1 VKKERKEFSLA
12 VWAAVAVGAIGIGVI
27 VAFLAGY
34 FLGHFTGHDKT
45 TTVGIVAAPSSAEG
59 KSQETP
65 EPAEEETSEPE
76 EVAGGEAAAGE
87 GAGEEATAKAP
98 PESAKPPAGEGSEGG
113 GKEASGAEAAMLAT
127 GKGIVENTCSSCHT
141 LSEAGVG
148 PNLDELK
155 PSKALVEK
163 QVTNGGAVMPAFKG
177 TLSSAEIEAVAEY
190 VSKVA
195 GTGNSSAG

>member
-1 VKKERKEFSLA
+1 MKREGKEFSLA

-45 TTVGIVAAPSSAEG
+45 TTVSIVSAPSSTAGE
-59 KSQETP
+59 SEEAP
-65 EPAEEETSEPE
+65 EPAEEETSEPAE
-76 EVAGGEAAAGE
+76 EETPEPEEAGGGEAA
-87 GAGEEATAKAP
+87 
-98 PESAKPPAGEGSEGG
+98 S
-113 GKEASGAEAAMLAT
+113 GKEASGAESAVLAT
-127 GKGIVENTCSSCHT
+127 GKGIVENTCSTCHT
-141 LSEAGVG
+141 LSEAGATGTVG

-163 QVTNGGAVMPAFKG
+163 QVTNGGAIMPAFKG